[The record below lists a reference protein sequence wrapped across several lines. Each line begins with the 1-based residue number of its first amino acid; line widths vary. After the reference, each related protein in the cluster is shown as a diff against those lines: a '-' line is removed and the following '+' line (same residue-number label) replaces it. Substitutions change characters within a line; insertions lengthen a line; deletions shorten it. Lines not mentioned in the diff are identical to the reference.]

1 MKKLK
6 HLVLTLIRNWNVK
19 RRTWQLSDIENN
31 FKFSKGDRVIIVSRS
46 YDDLKYRTGNI
57 VVVNVYSTLDKV
69 PEFKSYRVELD
80 LYPHQ
85 YQLKQHLIPIIFAEE
100 ELEFEDKFKE
110 RDWKL
115 NHILKKRVT

>member
-1 MKKLK
+1 LRQKLK
-6 HLVLTLIRNWNVK
+6 
-19 RRTWQLSDIENN
+19 TWQSLDIETNL
-31 FKFSKGDRVIIVSRS
+31 KFSKGDRVIIVSRS

-57 VVVNVYSTLDKV
+57 VVVNVYSTLGKV
-69 PEFKSYRVELD
+69 EFKSYRVELD

-100 ELEFEDKFKE
+100 ELEFEDKSKE

-115 NHILKKRVT
+115 KHILK